1 MTTQNIASLKAEVRC
16 NYTVLSQSKQV
27 WNLQIEMAKKILE
40 VCRCNG
46 LRIWAISG
54 TMLGAIRH
62 KGFIPWDDDI
72 DFVMFR
78 GDYDRLLKIAPQE
91 FQSPF
96 FFQSAYTDKGYYR
109 GHAQM
114 RYDQTAMI
122 LPCDARMGYDFH
134 QGVFIDIFVAD
145 GFPENVEERNRLL
158 HSRDMILNF
167 LWSRH
172 YKRRLLQS
180 GTLFE
185 FITACFKLK
194 MKIFWSD
201 IRLYSYLED
210 MFRAFP
216 IEKHEYHCCMLFAY
230 LPRWVRKKEWFDQ
243 TVWLPFEEV
252 EFPIP
257 VKYDEILTHEYGDY
271 MKFVVG
277 TGTHEQPIIDTNK
290 SYTEYLPELRTP
302 YAQVLYQTLR
312 ATAGTILRK
321 LGLRK

>member
-1 MTTQNIASLKAEVRC
+1 MRQYINSLEEEERC
-16 NYTVLSQSKQV
+16 GFTVTRQSKQV
-27 WNLQIEMAKKILE
+27 WNIQLEMATALLE
-40 VCRCNG
+40 VCKKHH
-46 LRIWAISG
+46 LQIWAISG

-78 GDYDRLLKIAPQE
+78 KDYDRLLKIAPKE
-91 FQSPF
+91 FHSPI

-114 RYDQTAMI
+114 RYDQTTMI
-122 LPCDARMGYDFH
+122 LPYDARMGYDFH
-134 QGVFIDIFVAD
+134 QGVFIDIFPAD
-145 GFPENVEERNRLL
+145 GFPEDKEERNRLIED
-158 HSRDMILNF
+158 RDTILDF
-167 LWSRH
+167 LWSRR
-172 YKRRLLQS
+172 YRRRLLQWD
-180 GTLFE
+180 TLFE
-185 FITACFKLK
+185 FITACLKLK
-194 MKIFWSD
+194 GKIFWSD

-210 MFRAFP
+210 MHRTFP
-216 IEKHEYHCCMLFAY
+216 IEEHERHCWLQFYY

-277 TGTHEQPIIDTNK
+277 TGIHEQPIIDTDK

-302 YAQVLYQTLR
+302 YAKVLYQTLR